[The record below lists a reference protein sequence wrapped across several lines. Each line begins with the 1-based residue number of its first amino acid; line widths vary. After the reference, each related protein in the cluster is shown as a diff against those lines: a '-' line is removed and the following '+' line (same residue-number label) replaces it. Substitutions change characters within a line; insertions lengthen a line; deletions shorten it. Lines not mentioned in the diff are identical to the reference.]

1 MARIRSVNT
10 KPELAVRSLLHIRG
24 LRFRL
29 YRRDLPGHP
38 DLVFPR
44 YRVALFV
51 HGCFWHQHEG
61 CRLASKPKTRTDYWT
76 PKLAANVARDTRSS
90 AALFS
95 LGWHS
100 EIVWEC
106 VVRDTERL
114 ENWAD
119 QFERVLRRRS

>member
-1 MARIRSVNT
+1 MQGRQGNIPTKKAIAKGTSQRSQLMARIRSVNT

-29 YRRDLPGHP
+29 HRRDLPGHP

-76 PKLAANVARDTRSS
+76 PKLTANVARDAKSS
-90 AALFS
+90 AALLS

-100 EIVWEC
+100 E
-106 VVRDTERL
+106 
-114 ENWAD
+114 
-119 QFERVLRRRS
+119 